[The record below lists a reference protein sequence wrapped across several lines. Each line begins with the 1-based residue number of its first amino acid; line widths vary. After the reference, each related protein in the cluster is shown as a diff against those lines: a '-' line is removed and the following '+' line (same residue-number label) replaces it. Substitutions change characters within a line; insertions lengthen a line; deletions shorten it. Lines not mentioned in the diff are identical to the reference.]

1 MEAQRVTVQDVETA
15 AGRLQGHARETPVLT
30 CGTLDELAGRRL
42 YFKCENL
49 QKSGSF
55 KFRGAY
61 NAISKLVSS
70 TNQKPPPVVTHSS
83 GNHACALAL
92 AAHQLDVTA
101 HVVMPRNAPQCKK
114 ETVRGYGGKVYECTP
129 TEQARVETMERIAAE
144 EGAVYLSSSQHPDI
158 IAGQGTMGLELL
170 RQVPDLDAVIT
181 CVGGGGMLAGVSTVM
196 KSLNPHVRVY
206 GAEPEQANDAAT
218 SLAKGERC
226 PLPYYPDT
234 IADGLRINMG
244 PVAWPYIRDN
254 VDDIITVTEEEIKN
268 AMTLIWQRMKLVV
281 EPSGVVGVAAALS
294 DSFKAREET
303 AKHVAVILSGGNLDL
318 LKLPDLLSMS
328 EHV

>member
-1 MEAQRVTVQDVETA
+1 MEAQRVTVPDVETA

-61 NAISKLVSS
+61 NAISRLLSS
-70 TNQKPPPVVTHSS
+70 TNQNPPPVVTHSS

-101 HVVMPRNAPQCKK
+101 HVVMPRTAPQCKK
-114 ETVRGYGGKVYECTP
+114 ETVRGYGGK
-129 TEQARVETMERIAAE
+129 ARVETMERIAAE
-144 EGAVYLSSSQHPDI
+144 TGAVYISSSQHPDV

-170 RQVPDLDAVIT
+170 RQVPELDAVIT
-181 CVGGGGMLAGVSTVM
+181 PVGGGGMLAGVSLVM

-206 GAEPEQANDAAT
+206 GAEPELANDAAT

-226 PLPYYPDT
+226 PLSYYPDT

-244 PVAWPYIRDN
+244 PVAWPYIREN
-254 VDDIITVTEEEIKN
+254 VDDIISVTEEEIKN

-294 DSFKAREET
+294 DSFKAREEP
-303 AKHVAVILSGGNLDL
+303 AKNVAVILSGGNLDL
-318 LKLPDLLSMS
+318 LKLPDLLSVS